1 MFCSIIDIIDNI
13 VLKSVEK
20 LETYNFVM
28 ERLGAKMNKKRM
40 KRLGVLLCIVLLTC
54 LVMQKNELSN
64 TVIKAESRTKL
75 KRFTI
80 SNKELKKISNVAKKS
95 GSKAADEVNALK
107 GNDFQAAV
115 NKVLTTYYENNEKEQ
130 LKDFEKKVDTK
141 ADTIIDNYEKA
152 AAERAKADELSY
164 ETGVSLVSF
173 GSDVSKEEIES
184 IVNGPIW

>member
-95 GSKAADEVNALK
+95 GSKAAMK
-107 GNDFQAAV
+107 
-115 NKVLTTYYENNEKEQ
+115 
-130 LKDFEKKVDTK
+130 
-141 ADTIIDNYEKA
+141 
-152 AAERAKADELSY
+152 
-164 ETGVSLVSF
+164 
-173 GSDVSKEEIES
+173 
-184 IVNGPIW
+184 